1 VYILGPLAGVKVV
14 EIAGR
19 GPGPFAGMML
29 ADMGADVI
37 RVDRLDAPADPRT
50 DPALEFVN
58 RGRRSVS
65 VDLKAAAGRELVL
78 RLTGTA
84 DIFFEGFRPGV
95 AERLGIGP
103 ADCLARNGALVYGR
117 VTGWGQ
123 SGPLAMM
130 PGHDINYIALSG
142 ALSSIGR
149 AGGPPVPPLN
159 LAGDNAGGML
169 LAFGLVCGVLEAR
182 SSGRGQVVDAAMLD
196 GASLLMTLFHGRRQM
211 GLWSDERGTNL
222 LDSGYP
228 FYDTY
233 QTADGGYVAVGA
245 IEAKFRAELLA
256 RLEVSVDDLRGLPG
270 RSGWPETRRR
280 IAAAFAAKT
289 RAEWDEIFAGAETC
303 YAPVLTLGEAA
314 EHPHA
319 KARDSFVSVAG
330 HAQPA
335 PAPRFSRTEPATPA
349 PPTPAGAHT
358 DEVLAD
364 LGLDPA
370 EIAHLRDEQVIGPK
384 LRGARS

>member
-1 VYILGPLAGVKVV
+1 VGPLAGVRVI

-37 RVDRLDAPADPRT
+37 RVDRTDLSADARA

-65 VDLKAAAGRELVL
+65 LDLKTSAGRELVL
-78 RLTGTA
+78 RLAGTA
-84 DIFFEGFRPGV
+84 DILFEGFRPGV

-103 ADCLARNGALVYGR
+103 AECLERNGKLVYGR
-117 VTGWGQ
+117 ATGWGQ
-123 SGPLAMM
+123 SGPLAMA

-142 ALSSIGR
+142 ALSAIGR
-149 AGGPPVPPLN
+149 AEGPPVPPLN

-169 LAFGLVCGVLEAR
+169 LAFGLLCGVLEAR

-196 GASLLMTLFHGRRQM
+196 GASLLMTLFHGRQQM
-211 GLWSDERGTNL
+211 GMWSDDRGTNL

-228 FYDTY
+228 FYDSYLTK
-233 QTADGGYVAVGA
+233 DGKYVAVGA
-245 IEAKFRAELLA
+245 IEPKFRAELLA
-256 RLEVSVDDLRGLPG
+256 RLKVSVEDLRELRG
-270 RSGWPETRRR
+270 RSAWPETRRR
-280 IAAAFAAKT
+280 IAAAFAGRT
-289 RAEWDEIFAGAETC
+289 RAEWDQIFDGAETC
-303 YAPVLTLGEAA
+303 YAPVLTMSEAA
-314 EHPHA
+314 EHPHN
-319 KARDSFVSVAG
+319 KARDGFVTVDG

-335 PAPRFSRTEPATPA
+335 PAPRFSRTEA
-349 PPTPAGAHT
+349 PVPGPPVPAGTHT
-358 DEVLAD
+358 DQVLAE

-370 EIAHLRDEQVIGPK
+370 EIGR
-384 LRGARS
+384 LRGDRVIS

>member
-1 VYILGPLAGVKVV
+1 M
-14 EIAGR
+14 AGR

-29 ADMGADVI
+29 ADMGADVV
-37 RVDRLDAPADPRT
+37 RVDRPGALAGERA

-58 RGRRSVS
+58 RGRRSVG
-65 VDLKAAAGRELVL
+65 VDLKADDGRELVL
-78 RLTGTA
+78 RLASTA

-103 ADCLARNGALVYGR
+103 DDCLERNARLVYGR

-123 SGPLAMM
+123 SGPLAMT

-169 LAFGLVCGVLEAR
+169 LAFGLACGVLEAR

-196 GASLLMTLFHGRRQM
+196 AASLLMTLFHGRRQM

-228 FYDTY
+228 LYDTY
-233 QTADGGYVAVGA
+233 QTSDGKYVAVGA
-245 IEAKFRAELLA
+245 IEPKFRAVLLA
-256 RLEVSVDDLRGLPG
+256 RLNVSADDPGAMPG
-270 RSGWPETRRR
+270 RGGWPQLRER
-280 IAAAFAAKT
+280 IAAAFATRT
-289 RAEWDEIFAGAETC
+289 RAEWDDIFADAQTC

-314 EHPHA
+314 EHPHS
-319 KARDSFVSVAG
+319 KARDGFVTIDG
-330 HAQPA
+330 NAQPA
-335 PAPRFSRTEPATPA
+335 PAPRFSRTAPATPE
-349 PPTPAGAHT
+349 PPVPAGTHT
-358 DEVLAD
+358 DQVLAE

-370 EIAHLRDEQVIGPK
+370 EIGRLRDQQVI
-384 LRGARS
+384 A